1 MDEGPAL
8 ADAPDEMRRTRID
21 KTTPYEGFVMGQLLQ
36 MCGSV
41 LVLVAFA
48 LTQRGVLD
56 QRSSRY
62 LVLNVVGSAILA
74 AQALVLH
81 QWGFLLLEGVWALVS
96 AVSLVGVLRR
106 PADPGVPVSDRL
118 GAHR

>member
-1 MDEGPAL
+1 MVHGSDI

-21 KTTPYEGFVMGQLLQ
+21 KTTLHKGFVMGQLLQ
-36 MCGSV
+36 VCGSV

-48 LTQRGVLD
+48 LAQRGVLD
-56 QRSSRY
+56 QKSSRY

-74 AQALVLH
+74 VQALVLH

-106 PADPGVPVSDRL
+106 PADRGIPASDRL